1 MSEPRHSEGA
11 LRDTTTVPGIVE
23 EQWRIQVCHI
33 ARLSRARCAAIVGW
47 EQGKSVVYAAGR
59 PGKVVIG
66 PRCLENIPAPDSAG
80 EVRQFTLRSR
90 WPWLIMRCRAI
101 PLRWPDGVVRGA
113 LVLTGAVKPRPRL
126 EESYRFMAE
135 ETLRLGLQAVSGT
148 RDPLLSPEVF
158 ARIVRRHMD
167 DRSIALLS
175 ISAEEADSSSGDR
188 SAALRSR
195 ALSVLARRM
204 ASRIRDTDL
213 ICGEGG
219 RFLVL
224 MRDARELAQ
233 VAVFSQKLLSAARE
247 DIHFPGRRVTLKI
260 SIGVAFNRET
270 VQDYDQLVRQ
280 AQAAMYQARRAGADR
295 FVIFNAE
302 IQ

>member
-1 MSEPRHSEGA
+1 MSEPRHSEGD
-11 LRDTTTVPGIVE
+11 LHDTTAVPGIVE

-33 ARLSRARCAAIVGW
+33 ARLARARCAAIVGW

-59 PGKVVIG
+59 PGKIVSG
-66 PRCLENIPAPDSAG
+66 TQGLESMPAPDFAG

-90 WPWLIMRCRAI
+90 WPRLFIRCRAI
-101 PLRWPDGVVRGA
+101 PLKWPDGVVRGA
-113 LVLTGAVKPRPRL
+113 LVLTGAVKPWPRM

-135 ETLRLGLQAVSGT
+135 ETLRLGLQSVSGT
-148 RDPLLSPEVF
+148 RDPLLSSEVF
-158 ARIVRRHMD
+158 ARMVRRYMD

-175 ISAEEADSSSGDR
+175 ISADGADSSSGDKY
-188 SAALRSR
+188 AALRSR

-204 ASRIRDTDL
+204 ASRIRETDF
-213 ICGEGG
+213 ICGQDG

-224 MRDARELAQ
+224 MRDARELSQ
-233 VAVFSQKLLSAARE
+233 VAAFSQKLLSCARE
-247 DIHFPGRRVTLKI
+247 DIHFPERRVTLRI

-270 VQDYDQLVRQ
+270 VRGYDQLVRQ

-302 IQ
+302 MR